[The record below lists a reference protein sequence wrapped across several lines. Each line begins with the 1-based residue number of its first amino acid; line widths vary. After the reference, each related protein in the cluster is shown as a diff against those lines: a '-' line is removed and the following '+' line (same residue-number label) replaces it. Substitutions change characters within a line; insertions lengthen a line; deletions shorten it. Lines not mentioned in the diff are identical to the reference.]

1 MNKCQC
7 LINQYI
13 CPSISSSSKLALC
26 MPYHFAVIL
35 LCMFCALLSGNAG
48 SSFYR
53 DHEIDLLYR
62 NQSHSGNCKPNQYY
76 RLGLR
81 KQFIFFFAIANDW
94 FILLFLPLF
103 ICSRFSGGDKSL
115 AGKCQIMVYI

>member
-1 MNKCQC
+1 MQLFLCGYGFSVIWLESISKRFFCYVPTHFVKYIKNKCQC

-48 SSFYR
+48 SSSYTE
-53 DHEIDLLYR
+53 HEIDLLYR
-62 NQSHSGNCKPNQYY
+62 NQSHSGNCKLNQ
-76 RLGLR
+76 
-81 KQFIFFFAIANDW
+81 
-94 FILLFLPLF
+94 
-103 ICSRFSGGDKSL
+103 
-115 AGKCQIMVYI
+115 